1 MAKKDIK
8 FTLDTIDSRY
18 SPVGTVKQLDS
29 VFFYIKITEN
39 GVTKDL
45 TGQTIKL
52 FAIKEDK
59 KIVEQTNKINITNQS
74 EGLVEI
80 ELLNAAIQ
88 VHGFTYFELE
98 ISDSNGII
106 STSDFILR
114 VNKRVSSDEAIESTN
129 EVAALKKIEEYV
141 AQAKVE
147 LQEFK
152 KLQTEMIKTN
162 ETINNQEDLRAD
174 AELQRVEA
182 ENARAVA
189 EEERMSAE
197 QTREENFAH
206 FENKINANTE
216 ELKAA
221 RSATTGEEFNTL
233 DERID
238 CEVERI
244 NKKIEISFLEQED
257 SESHT
262 IENTTEGMT
271 KDMIIKGRTIQNL
284 FPALETKNYAFQGD
298 GDIEGDCL
306 VLPLGANVNDT
317 AIRCIKGKAIIKPST
332 VYTVVVNILSND
344 TGNNL
349 GMSGYGSA
357 LTPSKNSFDNRL
369 GISMLKCTSKGVGD
383 TFDYDAFFCIWGND
397 GDRSKKIKFK
407 AMLLEGDLTQEEYI
421 PSYFEGVKS
430 FGEQSGNKISALS
443 CGKNLFNK
451 KMNKK
456 NNFIIN
462 DSGVEIS
469 DATSGYFTDSIKVK
483 GGTKYFFT
491 SNSGI
496 QRVYFY
502 SNESFLSR
510 SDTLFSVDNFTT
522 PENCSYIKIQYYISQ
537 LRLDA
542 IQLEEIKKTNYA
554 PYRQNKKDI
563 LLNKYGFDEGL
574 RGLKTK
580 HDELN
585 SISNIATKRID
596 KYTFTG
602 DENWVLGLQNNGWGE
617 FEDTLVFYIVEF
629 DKMSDCTEL
638 ICNRF
643 PNINVINTN
652 VEGICNNFFSSKA
665 HPVIR
670 IKKSKLSSQNTEG
683 FKQWLRENQTVIYY
697 ELSKPIKTP
706 LSENINSKI
715 FGEKTYVSFENS
727 LSGTSSFK
735 VPVNAAATISRLN
748 RENKALEE
756 ENLKLKENMIETS
769 KSLIEVDTNIIATNW
784 DIDYRVCEIEWTL
797 EDMGGSSPVNFK
809 LLKKGAGNMALSRYE
824 QAKIMILG
832 GAYEKETL
840 TRQLDAY
847 LKRKYVSQEEYDEL
861 IALMEARDMVTNQ

>member
-1 MAKKDIK
+1 MAKKQLKIK
-8 FTLDTIDSRY
+8 VDTINGLNK
-18 SPVGTVKQLDS
+18 PEGTIKQLDS
-29 VFFYIKITEN
+29 VFFNVEITEA
-39 GVTKDL
+39 GEKKDL
-45 TGQTIKL
+45 TSQQVKL
-52 FAIKEDK
+52 FARKSDG
-59 KIVEQTNKINITNQS
+59 KIVEQTTGISITDATNGQ
-74 EGLVEI
+74 LTI
-80 ELLNAAIQ
+80 DLLNAAVQ
-88 VHGFTYFELE
+88 VPGYVYFELE
-98 ISDSNGII
+98 ISDNGGTI
-106 STSDFILR
+106 STANFIYK
-114 VNKRVSSDEAIESTN
+114 VISKVGSDEAIESTN
-129 EVAALKKIEEYV
+129 EVATLKKIEEYV

-147 LQEFK
+147 LQKFK
-152 KLQTEMIKTN
+152 ELQTEMLKTN
-162 ETINNQEDLRAD
+162 KTINNQEDLRAD

-189 EEERMSAE
+189 EKERMSAE

-271 KDMIIKGRTIQNL
+271 KDIIIKGRTIQNL
-284 FPALETKNYAFQGD
+284 FPALETKNYVFQGD

-306 VLPLGANVNDT
+306 VLPFGANVNDT
-317 AIRCIKGKAIIKPST
+317 AIRCKKGKAIIKPNT

-369 GISMLKCTSKGVGD
+369 GISILKCTSKGVGD
-383 TFDYDAFFCIWGND
+383 AFDYDAFFCIWGND

-407 AMLLEGDLTQEEYI
+407 AMLLEGDLTKEEYI

-502 SNESFLSR
+502 SNESFLSI

-670 IKKSKLSSQNTEG
+670 IKKSKLSSQNAEG

-697 ELSKPIKTP
+697 ELSRPIKTP
-706 LSENINSKI
+706 LSENINLKT
-715 FGEKTYVSFENS
+715 FGEKTYIRFENA

-797 EDMGGSSPVNFK
+797 EDAGGSSPVNFK

-832 GAYEKETL
+832 GAYEKDTL